1 MAISL
6 CSGSDKNFASLYNWP
21 ATHDMDG
28 YYTVL
33 NYASFWQS
41 SQAEFWTY
49 IGFHGG
55 VNTTSGRTANTWYT
69 DVDISNKSGILT
81 NVLSPRNTAQTTKD
95 LRVTIDGVV
104 YERTIPSTDMSAANR
119 RVCYGFSENTNTGMS
134 NFVPDRYGMYNYPW
148 ENDSVAKLY
157 APRIRTNQNRTI
169 IQPPWRV
176 ASETGLGI
184 VFRKSL
190 KVEQRMAHVGSTT
203 LYRRNSCALYILT

>member
-6 CSGSDKNFASLYNWP
+6 GSGNDKIFASLYNRP

-28 YYTVL
+28 YTTML
-33 NYASFWQS
+33 NYQTFYQASE
-41 SQAEFWTY
+41 AAFWTY
-49 IGFHGG
+49 MGYHGS

-81 NVLSPRNTAQTTKD
+81 NVLSPRNTAATTLD
-95 LRVTIDGVV
+95 LKVTVDGVV

-134 NFVPDRYGMYNYPW
+134 HFVPDRYGMYCYPW
-148 ENDSVAKLY
+148 ENDSTQKLY
-157 APRIRTNQNRTI
+157 APRIRTNQNRTL

-190 KVEQRMAHVGSTT
+190 KVEQRMAHVGDTT
-203 LYRRNSCALYILT
+203 AQRRNSCALYMLT